1 MEVMHAEIIEI
12 EIVEIVTR
20 IILNFYNN
28 NDMSL
33 EFLNCQG
40 LIKKQFIFFFK
51 INLFILFIYFWLRGV
66 FIAARGLS
74 LVAVRGGYSSLRQA
88 GFHCGG
94 FSCCTARALGARA
107 SVVVA
112 RGLSSGGSRALERRL
127 RSCGAR
133 A

>member
-1 MEVMHAEIIEI
+1 MGTSTKHE
-12 EIVEIVTR
+12 R
-20 IILNFYNN
+20 RK
-28 NDMSL
+28 D
-33 EFLNCQG
+33 
-40 LIKKQFIFFFK
+40 LIKFPPVFIYLFFK

-94 FSCCTARALGARA
+94 FSCCTARTLGARA

-112 RGLSSGGSRALERRL
+112 RGLSSCGSRALERRL